1 MKLTLEAI
9 NQAIAVLF
17 FVCYAY
23 QFVYIPVALLRRRK
37 HLPAAAPHRFAVLI
51 AARNEETV
59 IGDLLDSLHA
69 QDYDMSLITVF
80 VIADNCT
87 DRTAAIASEKGA
99 VVYTRQNKQAV
110 GKGYAL
116 EALLAHIK
124 SDYPDGYDAYLVFD
138 ADNLLAPDFLTR
150 MNESFSAGNE
160 IITCYRNSKNYGSNW
175 ISAGYALWFLRE
187 SRFLNGAR
195 EALGS
200 SCAVSGTG
208 FLFLQK
214 ILNECGG
221 WPFHL
226 LVEDIEFSI
235 HNILSGHRI
244 AICQDAVIY
253 DEQPTDFAQSCR
265 QRLRWSRGYLQV
277 FGRYGSGLLRGAARG
292 NWSCVDMSM
301 AIMPAIVLTSISS
314 WTALPWR
321 YWVSL
326 AVPVCCLHCS
336 LWAGRCSVCT
346 SCSLPSVSSPPSP
359 NGTRLTLP
367 SPARYSPSLLSPS
380 SCLPISRS
388 ALRRSLSRWNGNPS
402 TTPSPPRNWAAAK
415 AFCGISLVR
424 RRKNAYHRGEKK

>member
-1 MKLTLEAI
+1 MKITLEAI

-17 FVCYAY
+17 FICYAY
-23 QFVYIPVALLRRRK
+23 QFIYIPIALFKKKK
-37 HLPAAAPHRFAVLI
+37 HLPAAAVPHRFAVLI

-69 QDYDMSLITVF
+69 QDYDLSLVTVF

-99 VVYTRQNKQAV
+99 VVYTRQNTRAV

-124 SDYPDGYDAYLVFD
+124 SDYPDGYDAYFVFD
-138 ADNLLAPDFLTR
+138 ADNLLAPDYLTR

-195 EALGS
+195 EAIGS

-208 FLFLQK
+208 FLFSQK

-235 HNILSGHRI
+235 HNILNGHRI
-244 AICQDAVIY
+244 AICEDAVVY

-277 FGRYGSGLLRGAARG
+277 FGKYGSGLLRGAAHG
-292 NWSCVDMSM
+292 NWSCFDMSM
-301 AIMPAIVLTSISS
+301 AIMPAIVLTSISI
-314 WTALPWR
+314 L
-321 YWVSL
+321 VSIAL
-326 AVPVCCLHCS
+326 AVLGI
-336 LWAGRCSVCT
+336 LGGMGL
-346 SCSLPSVSSPPSP
+346 LP
-359 NGTRLTLP
+359 
-367 SPARYSPSLLSPS
+367 ALLS
-380 SCLPISRS
+380 LGS
-388 ALRRSLSRWNGNPS
+388 ALFGMYLMLFVVGLITTITEWKKISATVPRKVLSVFTFPFFMFTYIPVS
-402 TTPSPPRNWAAAK
+402 FAALFVRVEWKPIRHSVTAK
-415 AFCGISLVR
+415 ELS
-424 RRKNAYHRGEKK
+424 KN

>member
-37 HLPAAAPHRFAVLI
+37 RLPAAAPHRFAVLI

-208 FLFLQK
+208 FLFSQK

-265 QRLRWSRGYLQV
+265 QRLRWAKGYIQV
-277 FGRYGSGLLRGAARG
+277 FQRYGGKLLKGAARG
-292 NWSCVDMSM
+292 SWSCFDMSM
-301 AIMPAIVLTSISS
+301 SILPAFIL
-314 WTALPWR
+314 TALCLLANITLSVLGLMQGVGVWFAMRSLLECMGSILATLLVLGGITTVTEWNQIRTSSVKKFVYVFTFPLFMFT
-321 YWVSL
+321 YIPISL
-326 AVPVCCLHCS
+326 AAFFCKPQWKPIEHRVSAAHLRSRDRQEV
-336 LWAGRCSVCT
+336 
-346 SCSLPSVSSPPSP
+346 LP
-359 NGTRLTLP
+359 
-367 SPARYSPSLLSPS
+367 
-380 SCLPISRS
+380 
-388 ALRRSLSRWNGNPS
+388 
-402 TTPSPPRNWAAAK
+402 
-415 AFCGISLVR
+415 F
-424 RRKNAYHRGEKK
+424 

>member
-1 MKLTLEAI
+1 MKITLEAI

-17 FVCYAY
+17 FICYAY
-23 QFVYIPVALLRRRK
+23 QFIYIPIALFKKKK
-37 HLPAAAPHRFAVLI
+37 HLPAAAVPHRFAVLI

-69 QDYDMSLITVF
+69 QDYDLSLVTVF

-99 VVYTRQNKQAV
+99 VVYTRQNTRAV

-124 SDYPDGYDAYLVFD
+124 SDYPDGYDAYFVFD
-138 ADNLLAPDFLTR
+138 ADNLLAPDYLTR

-208 FLFLQK
+208 FLFSQK

-235 HNILSGHRI
+235 HNILNGHRI
-244 AICQDAVIY
+244 AICEDAVVY

-277 FGRYGSGLLRGAARG
+277 FGKYGSGLLRGAAHG
-292 NWSCVDMSM
+292 NWSCFDMSM
-301 AIMPAIVLTSISS
+301 AIMPAIVLTSISI
-314 WTALPWR
+314 L
-321 YWVSL
+321 VSIAL
-326 AVPVCCLHCS
+326 AVLGI
-336 LWAGRCSVCT
+336 LGGMGL
-346 SCSLPSVSSPPSP
+346 LP
-359 NGTRLTLP
+359 
-367 SPARYSPSLLSPS
+367 ALLS
-380 SCLPISRS
+380 LGS
-388 ALRRSLSRWNGNPS
+388 ALFSMYLMLFVVGLITTITEWKKISATVPRKVLSVFTFPFFMFTYIPVS
-402 TTPSPPRNWAAAK
+402 FAALFVRVEWKPIRHSVTAK
-415 AFCGISLVR
+415 ELS
-424 RRKNAYHRGEKK
+424 KN

>member
-1 MKLTLEAI
+1 
-9 NQAIAVLF
+9 
-17 FVCYAY
+17 
-23 QFVYIPVALLRRRK
+23 
-37 HLPAAAPHRFAVLI
+37 
-51 AARNEETV
+51 
-59 IGDLLDSLHA
+59 
-69 QDYDMSLITVF
+69 
-80 VIADNCT
+80 
-87 DRTAAIASEKGA
+87 
-99 VVYTRQNKQAV
+99 
-110 GKGYAL
+110 
-116 EALLAHIK
+116 
-124 SDYPDGYDAYLVFD
+124 
-138 ADNLLAPDFLTR
+138 

-208 FLFLQK
+208 FLFSQK

-292 NWSCVDMSM
+292 NWSCFDMSM
-301 AIMPAIVLTSISS
+301 AIMPAIILTSISILVS
-314 WTALPWR
+314 VALSVLGILSGMGLLPALI
-321 YWVSL
+321 SL
-326 AVPVCCLHCS
+326 GKA
-336 LWAGRCSVCT
+336 
-346 SCSLPSVSSPPSP
+346 
-359 NGTRLTLP
+359 
-367 SPARYSPSLLSPS
+367 LLSMY
-380 SCLPISRS
+380 LMLFAIGLITTITEWKKIDAS
-388 ALRRSLSRWNGNPS
+388 ALRKVLSVFTFPLFMFTYIPIS
-402 TTPSPPRNWAAAK
+402 FAALFIK
-415 AFCGISLVR
+415 VEWKPIRHSITVKDLSKG
-424 RRKNAYHRGEKK
+424 

>member
-37 HLPAAAPHRFAVLI
+37 RLPAAAPHRFAVLI

-208 FLFLQK
+208 FLFSQK

-265 QRLRWSRGYLQV
+265 QRLRWAKGYIQV
-277 FGRYGSGLLRGAARG
+277 FQRYGGKLLKGAARG
-292 NWSCVDMSM
+292 SWSCFDMSM
-301 AIMPAIVLTSISS
+301 AIMPAFVLTCVSILANVTLAGIGLAEGAGL
-314 WTALPWR
+314 WFAMR
-321 YWVSL
+321 SL
-326 AVPVCCLHCS
+326 LECL
-336 LWAGRCSVCT
+336 G
-346 SCSLPSVSSPPSP
+346 
-359 NGTRLTLP
+359 GIYLTLLAIGAVTTATEWDRIQA
-367 SPARYSPSLLSPS
+367 PAWQKVMYTFSFPLFMFTYI
-380 SCLPISRS
+380 PISFA
-388 ALRRSLSRWNGNPS
+388 ALFMKVEWKPIRHG
-402 TTPSPPRNWAAAK
+402 AAARLP
-415 AFCGISLVR
+415 ANLM
-424 RRKNAYHRGEKK
+424 KN

>member
-1 MKLTLEAI
+1 MKLTLETI

-17 FVCYAY
+17 VVCYAY
-23 QFVYIPVALLRRRK
+23 QFVYIPVALLRRRRR
-37 HLPAAAPHRFAVLI
+37 LPAAAPHRFAVLV
-51 AARNEETV
+51 AARNEEAV

-69 QDYDMSLITVF
+69 QDYDMSLVTVF

-138 ADNLLAPDFLTR
+138 TDNLLAPDFLTR

-208 FLFLQK
+208 FLFSQK

-277 FGRYGSGLLRGAARG
+277 FRKYGGKLLSGMFRGCF
-292 NWSCVDMSM
+292 SCYDMAMS
-301 AIMPAIVLTSISS
+301 IMPAAVLTGLSIVVNLGAAAVNVFHYHEWDVLAIS
-314 WTALPWR
+314 ALQTVMNL
-321 YWVSL
+321 Y
-326 AVPVCCLHCS
+326 
-336 LWAGRCSVCT
+336 
-346 SCSLPSVSSPPSP
+346 
-359 NGTRLTLP
+359 LTLFVLGAVTTATEWRSIHCAAWKKIAYVFTFP
-367 SPARYSPSLLSPS
+367 VFMLTYVPIVVQSLFV
-380 SCLPISRS
+380 
-388 ALRRSLSRWNGNPS
+388 
-402 TTPSPPRNWAAAK
+402 TPEWTHIDHTRAVTVQQICAADYRDA
-415 AFCGISLVR
+415 V
-424 RRKNAYHRGEKK
+424 

>member
-9 NQAIAVLF
+9 NQAIAVMF

-37 HLPAAAPHRFAVLI
+37 RLPAAAPHRFAVLI

-208 FLFLQK
+208 FLFSQK

-265 QRLRWSRGYLQV
+265 QRLRWSRGFLQV
-277 FGRYGSGLLRGAARG
+277 FGRYGSGLLRGVARG
-292 NWSCVDMSM
+292 NWSCFDMSM
-301 AIMPAIVLTSISS
+301 AIMPAIVLTSISLLDS
-314 WTALPWR
+314 IALAALGILKGTG
-321 YWVSL
+321 V
-326 AVPVCCLHCS
+326 
-336 LWAGRCSVCT
+336 
-346 SCSLPSVSSPPSP
+346 LP
-359 NGTRLTLP
+359 
-367 SPARYSPSLLSPS
+367 ALLSLGGALLS
-380 SCLPISRS
+380 MYLMLFAIGLITTITEWHKINASISRKVLS
-388 ALRRSLSRWNGNPS
+388 VFTFPIFMFTYIPVSFAALFVKVEWKPIRH
-402 TTPSPPRNWAAAK
+402 TVTAK
-415 AFCGISLVR
+415 ELG
-424 RRKNAYHRGEKK
+424 RG

>member
-9 NQAIAVLF
+9 NQTIAVLF

-37 HLPAAAPHRFAVLI
+37 RLPAAAPHRFAVLI

-208 FLFLQK
+208 FLFSQK

-235 HNILSGHRI
+235 HMNKRLI
-244 AICQDAVIY
+244 AGV
-253 DEQPTDFAQSCR
+253 
-265 QRLRWSRGYLQV
+265 V
-277 FGRYGSGLLRGAARG
+277 G
-292 NWSCVDMSM
+292 NFV
-301 AIMPAIVLTSISS
+301 
-314 WTALPWR
+314 
-321 YWVSL
+321 
-326 AVPVCCLHCS
+326 
-336 LWAGRCSVCT
+336 GK
-346 SCSLPSVSSPPSP
+346 
-359 NGTRLTLP
+359 TLDV
-367 SPARYSPSLLSPS
+367 
-380 SCLPISRS
+380 
-388 ALRRSLSRWNGNPS
+388 
-402 TTPSPPRNWAAAK
+402 
-415 AFCGISLVR
+415 VR
-424 RRKNAYHRGEKK
+424 VGVA